1 LTLSRTTSGRLR
13 AARLKIFPH
22 IDRPRRRGKNGR
34 YLPAA
39 VVGLDGG
46 NARYD
51 FGENRVATVTLL
63 TITTLPGRRSCGTA
77 MAKFSGH
84 AVTFRSSPTVFADT
98 QMPGSACTRIFIWQ
112 ATESYLKGGNAF
124 RPVFHLGF
132 PTRLYLTAD

>member
-1 LTLSRTTSGRLR
+1 MSGQLR

-22 IDRPRRRGKNGR
+22 IDRSRGEEKM
-34 YLPAA
+34 
-39 VVGLDGG
+39 VVTFLRPLLCSTAGM
-46 NARYD
+46 ARYD

-98 QMPGSACTRIFIWQ
+98 RMPGSACTRILSGKPPRAIWRAAMLLGLYFIW
-112 ATESYLKGGNAF
+112 ASSLAVT
-124 RPVFHLGF
+124 
-132 PTRLYLTAD
+132 